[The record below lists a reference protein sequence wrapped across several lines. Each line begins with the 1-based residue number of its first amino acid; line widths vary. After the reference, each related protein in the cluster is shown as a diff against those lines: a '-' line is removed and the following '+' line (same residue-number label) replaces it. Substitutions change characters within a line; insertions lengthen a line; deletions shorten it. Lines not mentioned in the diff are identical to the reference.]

1 MIKNFMMKEK
11 SYAASHKGLR
21 NILSQFSLLAG
32 KTDYSDNQEIEK
44 LKKLGDEMFFSFF

>member
-1 MIKNFMMKEK
+1 MSKEK

-32 KTDYSDNQEIEK
+32 KTNYSDNSEVEK
-44 LKKLGDEMFFSFF
+44 LKLLGADMFFLLNQR